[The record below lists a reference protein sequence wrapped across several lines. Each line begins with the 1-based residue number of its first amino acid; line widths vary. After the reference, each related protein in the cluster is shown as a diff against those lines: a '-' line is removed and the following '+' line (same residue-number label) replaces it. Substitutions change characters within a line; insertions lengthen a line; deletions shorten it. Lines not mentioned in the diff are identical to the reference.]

1 MRFLGTFLLNPLDV
15 PPNVLRFV
23 ARQLGVQAKQ
33 VKLDRYRQG
42 ETKWDHQRDI
52 GQTYGYRVFSEPAVW
67 IGLIRFLM
75 ARTHLQAES
84 PSLLLDRATARL
96 YEHNII
102 LPGVTTL
109 SRLIARVQE
118 RSETQLCDRLVALL
132 SPEQRERLV
141 TLLSVPERAK
151 VSSFEQLRQAPIS
164 ISAQG
169 LVGALKRVE
178 RIRQVG
184 VRTVNLRS
192 FPTQRLDTL
201 SRIGLGSKT
210 QTLRRLTSSRQL
222 AVLLVTV
229 SRLEAS
235 ALDDALTVLDSLLT
249 DVFNRIERQDTEQKL
264 ASLPSLEEAARSQ
277 NQLTRLFLEHLKTEQ
292 HDFDAFS
299 QQVLTLVSKDVLE
312 RTVQAIAELTQPT
325 ADRHIEQLL
334 ARYSYVQQFV
344 PTLLHTV
351 GFEANRSGQP
361 LLAAI
366 NALRTLERRKKD
378 LSSLPT
384 DWITGRWGKHLR
396 SAAGEV
402 QRSAYTL
409 GVLEQLHLSL
419 KRRDLYVPASDKF
432 NDPRLRLLSGP
443 RWADLKV
450 EVCRSLD
457 LDPDPAVVLAR
468 LERQLDETYHLLA
481 ERLPENASASIE
493 EVDGKSRLVL
503 QLDEAQDE
511 PPSLRQLHKDVA
523 ARLPRID
530 LPDLLLEVHRW
541 TGFADEFQHLSER
554 RSRVEH
560 LPMSV
565 CAVLLSE
572 ACNVSLD
579 AVVQPEREALRSSRL
594 SWVSQNYVRAE
605 TIAAANARLVNFQS
619 TLPDLP
625 AWGQGYVASVDGLR
639 FRVPV
644 KSIYSGQNPKYFGV
658 GSGVTYVNFVAD
670 QFTSFHGI
678 VVPGTLRDSP
688 LDMPTLKGK
697 RSKADIKAQTWHC
710 KFCGVPMT
718 PRMGPLRAWYFA
730 HQRDASACPFE
741 VESEKESPRHQELK
755 HAAAE
760 ALRRHFKDDV
770 ASVEYEVR
778 FPHLRRIADAVIT
791 LKDGARVAVEAQLS
805 PLTLDLLQ
813 ERTNSY
819 VRDDIEIVWV
829 FEERAEGDLK
839 PGGLWDA
846 CRAWLLE
853 EGHVV
858 LTARFTAQQS
868 ALPLP

>member
-1 MRFLGTFLLNPLDV
+1 M
-15 PPNVLRFV
+15 
-23 ARQLGVQAKQ
+23 
-33 VKLDRYRQG
+33 
-42 ETKWDHQRDI
+42 
-52 GQTYGYRVFSEPAVW
+52 
-67 IGLIRFLM
+67 
-75 ARTHLQAES
+75 
-84 PSLLLDRATARL
+84 
-96 YEHNII
+96 
-102 LPGVTTL
+102 
-109 SRLIARVQE
+109 
-118 RSETQLCDRLVALL
+118 
-132 SPEQRERLV
+132 
-141 TLLSVPERAK
+141 SVPERAK

-678 VVPGTLRDSP
+678 VVPGTLRDSLYA
-688 LDMPTLKGK
+688 LDGLIEHNTTLRPKQLISDTGASSYLIFGLFSLLGYQFSPELANLPERRYWRLNPQAK
-697 RSKADIKAQTWHC
+697 YGALDAIATNHIQSKLIT
-710 KFCGVPMT
+710 
-718 PRMGPLRAWYFA
+718 A
-730 HQRDASACPFE
+730 HW
-741 VESEKESPRHQELK
+741 
-755 HAAAE
+755 
-760 ALRRHFKDDV
+760 DD
-770 ASVEYEVR
+770 
-778 FPHLRRIADAVIT
+778 LLRIAGSLVTRQVRASDLIKVLGVT
-791 LKDGARVAVEAQLS
+791 PKSSVVRAVEHFGRISYTQHLLTYHDDPVYRRVIGTQRNRQEARHSLGRALFQGERGELRQHYLAGMEDQLGALGLVMNAIIVWNSRYIGLVLEQLRSEGKMVNPEEAKRLS
-805 PLTLDLLQ
+805 PLKYEHIHLKGRYHFNL
-813 ERTNSY
+813 
-819 VRDDIEIVWV
+819 
-829 FEERAEGDLK
+829 EETTRSGKFRKLRAPGDAEG
-839 PGGLWDA
+839 
-846 CRAWLLE
+846 
-853 EGHVV
+853 
-858 LTARFTAQQS
+858 
-868 ALPLP
+868 